1 MMFRGLRFI
10 PTPSIS
16 SVGLGHLR
24 IHFYAICILL
34 GTIIAISIG
43 RKRYRNVGAE
53 PAEIYDLAIY
63 VIPAGIVG
71 GRLYHVITSP
81 ELYFGAHGHL
91 IDVIKIWNGG
101 MGIWGAVGLGTITAF
116 VVQRRIFP
124 DSSFAFIADA
134 LAPGILIAQAV
145 GRLGNWFN
153 GELFGKPSTLP
164 WAVSIPFSNRPVGYQ
179 SFATFTP
186 TFAYEALWCVATALI
201 IFYLP
206 SVRRLAPGNTF
217 LLYLVLYCLGR
228 AWIETLRID
237 SAHEIGGVRINV
249 WVASICLV
257 ASLIALIFR
266 QRRWKVAGL
275 SRQKL

>member
-34 GTIIAISIG
+34 GAVIAISIG
-43 RKRYRNVGAE
+43 RKRYRDAGGD
-53 PAEIYDLAIY
+53 PAEIYDLAIS
-63 VIPAGIVG
+63 VIPAGIIG

-101 MGIWGAVGLGTITAF
+101 MGIWGAVGLGTLTAF
-116 VVQRRIFP
+116 IVQRRMHP
-124 DSSFAFIADA
+124 HSSFALIADA
-134 LAPGILIAQAV
+134 LAPGILIAQAI

-153 GELFGKPSTLP
+153 GELFGKPSRLP
-164 WAVSIPFSNRPVGYQ
+164 WAVAIPYPNRPDGYQ

-201 IFYLP
+201 ILYLP
-206 SVRRLAPGNTF
+206 LVRRLAPGNTF
-217 LLYLVLYCLGR
+217 LLYLALYCLGR
-228 AWIETLRID
+228 TWIETLRID
-237 SAHEIGGVRINV
+237 SAHRIGGVRINV
-249 WVASICLV
+249 WVALTCLV
-257 ASLIALIFR
+257 VSLIALIVR
-266 QRRWKVAGL
+266 QRHKNAPVL